1 MLHRS
6 FNKLYSTWWSLDPWH
21 EGIPVPVAHFQ
32 ASRLVWILL
41 LRCLP
46 FVQLTVRSTFWYV
59 SHWRDWWRRI
69 AISWSATTWCL
80 IWRVVLTC
88 TMLTSRNNSWSIMKD
103 GVSTSIADCN
113 FFIFKRWPRITYKC
127 QNKSGL
133 PWEGFSRFW
142 TPFPRFMSIWP
153 TIYTFLLEGSYRQGI
168 KYNILYHTYGIY
180 IHINDTVDGKNPK
193 TTTWDVL

>member
-1 MLHRS
+1 
-6 FNKLYSTWWSLDPWH
+6 
-21 EGIPVPVAHFQ
+21 
-32 ASRLVWILL
+32 
-41 LRCLP
+41 
-46 FVQLTVRSTFWYV
+46 
-59 SHWRDWWRRI
+59 
-69 AISWSATTWCL
+69 
-80 IWRVVLTC
+80 
-88 TMLTSRNNSWSIMKD
+88 MKD

-153 TIYTFLLEGSYRQGI
+153 TIYTFLLQGSYRQGI

-180 IHINDTVDGKNPK
+180 IHINDTVVLKKSQNNHLGCFVNPGKKDGIFTQKQLVQDFYPPRENSFPLRLVTNTGK
-193 TTTWDVL
+193 QLENGGALMRKFLSWVFCWAREAWGWSNLACLRSVILMHFCWGTKKSWRFWKF